1 MKLSFINRLTSHLKD
16 SKLSYISHMKRA
28 SKISFFMCVG
38 SIVCFIH
45 GIFPFLFETTGTSF
59 LEKARNL

>member
-1 MKLSFINRLTSHLKD
+1 
-16 SKLSYISHMKRA
+16 MKRA